1 MKIQNGF
8 TLVELMVG
16 IVISLLVSV
25 SVMGTAKYL
34 ENQKRVNVGVNGAL
48 ETLTIESGNLSNEI
62 RMAGFGMVYGG
73 NFQCSKSLIKKNGL
87 KAVTDAS
94 GFLPPIEIV
103 DGGDGQ
109 SDTIRVVYADSPVG
123 ISRTTLKAALGS
135 FTQPTYIA
143 STGVSTVVDYAQPF
157 TIAESIS
164 GLNLSSVMI
173 INANAGGV
181 CEVVSSVS
189 ATGYPQTPTNAAP
202 IGSVVVPIT
211 AFQDITYRVAGGKLI
226 RHDNFIAGVA
236 GDAEIAENV
245 VFMKAYGL
253 VKDTWFKASDL
264 TPFTATPS
272 LGTQLTTTAP
282 TAIKLFLVVREQ
294 NFTKKKGG
302 TCTETTQ
309 TSLNESLPWYV
320 ATSDP
325 DPAVDLTGITDWE
338 CYKYK
343 AVELVVPLKNL
354 ILGKS

>member
-34 ENQKRVNVGVNGAL
+34 ESQKRVNVGVNGAL

-73 NFQCSKSLIKKNGL
+73 NFQCAKSLINKNGL
-87 KAVTDAS
+87 NAATDAS

-103 DGGDGQ
+103 DGGDGE

-123 ISRTTLKAALGS
+123 ISRTTLKVALGA
-135 FTQPTYIA
+135 FTQPTYVA
-143 STGVSTVVDYAQPF
+143 STGVSTIVDYAQPF
-157 TIAESIS
+157 SIAESVS
-164 GLNLSSVMI
+164 GLNLTSIMT
-173 INANAGGV
+173 INANAGNT
-181 CEVVSSVS
+181 CEVVSSTS
-189 ATGYPQTPTNAAP
+189 STGFPKTPAKPTP
-202 IGSVVVPIT
+202 IGSVAVPIT
-211 AFQDITYRVAGGKLI
+211 GFQDVTYRVEDSKLI

-253 VKDTWFKASDL
+253 VKDTWFKAGDL
-264 TPFTATPS
+264 TAFTATPS

-294 NFTKKKGG
+294 NFAKKKGG
-302 TCTETTQ
+302 ACTETTQ

-320 ATSDP
+320 GAGDP
-325 DPAVDLTGITDWE
+325 NPAVDLTGIADWE

>member
-48 ETLTIESGNLSNEI
+48 ETLTIESGNISNEI

-73 NFQCSKSLIKKNGL
+73 NFQCTKSQIKKNGIN
-87 KAVTDAS
+87 AVTDAN
-94 GFLPPIEIV
+94 GFLPPIQIV
-103 DGGDGQ
+103 DGGDGK

-123 ISRTTLKAALGS
+123 ISRTTLNVALGN

-143 STGVSTVVDYAQPF
+143 ATGVSTIVDYALPF
-157 TIAESIS
+157 SITESIS
-164 GLNLSSVMI
+164 ALNLSSVMI
-173 INANAGGV
+173 INAAAGGI

-189 ATGYPQTPTNAAP
+189 ATGFPQSPTTAAP
-202 IGSVVVPIT
+202 IGSVAVPIT
-211 AFQDITYRVAGGKLI
+211 GFQDVTYRVAGGKLI
-226 RHDNFIAGVA
+226 RHDNFVAGVA
-236 GDAEIAENV
+236 GDAEIEENV

-253 VKDTWFKASDL
+253 VQDTWFKAGDL
-264 TPFTATPS
+264 TAFTFTPS

-294 NFTKKKGG
+294 NFSKKQSGA
-302 TCTETTQ
+302 CTETTQ
-309 TSLNESLPWYV
+309 TSLNESLPWFV
-320 ATSDP
+320 AGATP
-325 DPAVDLTGITDWE
+325 DPAVDLTAIADWD